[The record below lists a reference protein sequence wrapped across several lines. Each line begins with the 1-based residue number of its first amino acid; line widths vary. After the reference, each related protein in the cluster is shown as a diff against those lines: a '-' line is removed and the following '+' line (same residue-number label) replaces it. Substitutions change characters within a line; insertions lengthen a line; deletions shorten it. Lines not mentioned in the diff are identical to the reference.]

1 MVSSYAALYRNESSM
16 VPTYPWP
23 ISSSHLSW
31 SLTTANMGVGNMY
44 RIIYNSYESFCEYE
58 LQQYLHS
65 FKI

>member
-1 MVSSYAALYRNESSM
+1 MVSSYAALYRNESST

-31 SLTTANMGVGNMY
+31 SFTTANLGVGNMY
-44 RIIYNSYESFCEYE
+44 RIIYNSYKSFREYE